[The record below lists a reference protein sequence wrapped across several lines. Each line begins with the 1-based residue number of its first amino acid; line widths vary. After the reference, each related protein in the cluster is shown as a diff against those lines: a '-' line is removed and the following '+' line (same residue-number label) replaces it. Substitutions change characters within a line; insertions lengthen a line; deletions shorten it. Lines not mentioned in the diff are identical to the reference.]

1 MRLRLTA
8 RHSAPWI
15 LVGDLLMAA
24 GLCAVL
30 YFVWFQ
36 WDGASYQRVQKD
48 EFRKA
53 VADPNDTSAG
63 AQQSPAGTT
72 ALSRWTASVAPAKAS
87 RDMRAFA
94 QLRIPSVKLDVIVRE
109 GVDEDTL
116 RLAVGHFGASAMPGQ
131 SGNLVLFGH
140 RDTFFRP
147 LRDLKT
153 GDVAE
158 VRTSSGLFRY
168 RIDEIKV
175 VGPDDLDVS
184 QPVDRAAITL
194 ITCFPFRYIGPSPR
208 RYVAQGLLIQ

>member
-1 MRLRLTA
+1 
-8 RHSAPWI
+8 
-15 LVGDLLMAA
+15 
-24 GLCAVL
+24 
-30 YFVWFQ
+30 
-36 WDGASYQRVQKD
+36 
-48 EFRKA
+48 
-53 VADPNDTSAG
+53 
-63 AQQSPAGTT
+63 
-72 ALSRWTASVAPAKAS
+72 
-87 RDMRAFA
+87 
-94 QLRIPSVKLDVIVRE
+94 
-109 GVDEDTL
+109 
-116 RLAVGHFGASAMPGQ
+116 MPGQ